1 MLTLHPLWLQ
11 QLRLYACFELTRLT
25 RTPRGWFALGAF
37 VVIWYFLLR
46 YPIYEA
52 AVNLQQPQL
61 QAILTQLLGA
71 IGLEQLLRWP
81 LPELSVY
88 WLLCLALL
96 PLAVL
101 FSAADQTCSDRSR
114 GTLRLLTLRSPREVI
129 FLGRFAGQLLVQ
141 LLFIALSLLATLL
154 LASWRIAAFPSLAV
168 FNAAALITLNL
179 LLVLLP
185 VTALMALCS
194 ALARSSR
201 LAISLAVVLVG
212 GCAALSAYLV
222 WQFPVLEPMLDLLPL
237 AQLPDVLK
245 ANDWSMLQHAWL
257 PLLQTLLLLIAGV
270 MVMRRRAL

>member
-11 QLRLYACFELTRLT
+11 QLRLYASFELTRLT

-37 VVIWYFLLR
+37 TLIWYFLLR

-96 PLAVL
+96 PLTVL
-101 FSAADQTCSDRSR
+101 FSAADQTCSDRGR

-141 LLFIALSLLATLL
+141 LLFIALSLLATVL
-154 LASWRIAAFPSLAV
+154 LASWRTEAWPSMAV
-168 FNAAALITLNL
+168 LNSMALIALNL
-179 LLVLLP
+179 LLLLLP

-201 LAISLAVVLVG
+201 LAISLAMVLLG
-212 GCAALSAYLV
+212 GCFALLAYLV
-222 WQFPVLEPMLDLLPL
+222 WLFPVLGPVLDLLPL
-237 AQLPDVLK
+237 AQLPQLLK
-245 ANDWSMLQHAWL
+245 ANDWSMLQHGWL
-257 PLLQTLLLLIAGV
+257 PLLQTFVLLSAGV
-270 MVMRRRAL
+270 LIMRRRAL